1 MSTFRRTPLATLAA
15 ALSAGGLIAA
25 LSGVAPAAAASSN
38 AAVHRPAASNCYPA
52 QLNGSGGFLGSFTTV
67 CQIASTVPAK
77 GDVNPYGVA
86 VVPKTVGDLV
96 AGDVLVSNF
105 NNSNNL
111 QGTGTTIMQV
121 SPSGTATVFA
131 DLTGQTHNHV
141 GLTTALAVFRD
152 GDVVVGSLPTTNGM
166 AATARAGALYVLN
179 SQGTLIETING
190 ADINGPWDLAAYDGG
205 GFGVLF
211 VTNVLNGTV
220 AAGGAVVDKGN
231 VVRIVLDL
239 TTSPPA
245 VLQRVVIA
253 SGFEERTDPNALV
266 IGPTGVAVGPNG
278 TVYVA
283 DTLANRIA
291 AIPDGMFRTNSDGTG
306 TTITSAGFLNGPL
319 GLTRAPNGDLLSANG
334 GNGEIVESTLTG
346 GQPEWPG
353 VDTSGSPPG
362 AGALFGLA
370 VQPGNKGIYFVDDA
384 TNTLDIFK

>member
-190 ADINGPWDLAAYDGG
+190 ADQRTVGPRRLRRRRLRGSLRHQRPQRHGGRRGRSGRQGQRGADRARPHNLA
-205 GFGVLF
+205 
-211 VTNVLNGTV
+211 TRRV
-220 AAGGAVVDKGN
+220 ATGRHRLRFRGEDRPQRAGH
-231 VVRIVLDL
+231 
-239 TTSPPA
+239 
-245 VLQRVVIA
+245 
-253 SGFEERTDPNALV
+253 RTDRSGRRPQRHCLRRRH
-266 IGPTGVAVGPNG
+266 PC
-278 TVYVA
+278 
-283 DTLANRIA
+283 
-291 AIPDGMFRTNSDGTG
+291 
-306 TTITSAGFLNGPL
+306 
-319 GLTRAPNGDLLSANG
+319 
-334 GNGEIVESTLTG
+334 
-346 GQPEWPG
+346 QPHRRHPRRN
-353 VDTSGSPPG
+353 VPH
-362 AGALFGLA
+362 
-370 VQPGNKGIYFVDDA
+370 Q
-384 TNTLDIFK
+384 

>member
-1 MSTFRRTPLATLAA
+1 MRTFRRTPLAA
-15 ALSAGGLIAA
+15 ALSAGALLAA
-25 LSGVAPAAAASSN
+25 WGGVAPAASASSP
-38 AAVHRPAASNCYPA
+38 AAGPRPAANNCHPA

-67 CQIASTVPAK
+67 CQVASTVPAK

-131 DLTGQTHNHV
+131 DLTGQTTNHV

-166 AATARAGALYVLN
+166 AATARAGALYILN

-190 ADINGPWDLAAYDGG
+190 AHINGPWDLAAYDGG

-239 TTSPPA
+239 TSSPPT
-245 VLQRVVIA
+245 VLQQVVIA
-253 SGFEERTDPNALV
+253 SGFGERTDPNALV
-266 IGPTGVAVGPNG
+266 IGPTGVALGPSG

-291 AIPDGMFRTNSDGTG
+291 AIPDGMFRTNSAGRG
-306 TTITSAGFLNGPL
+306 TTISSGEFLNAPL
-319 GLTRAPNGDLLSANG
+319 GLTLAPNGDLLSANG
-334 GNGEIVESTLTG
+334 GNGEIVESTLAG

-370 VQPGNKGIYFVDDA
+370 VKPGNKGVYFVDDA

>member
-1 MSTFRRTPLATLAA
+1 V
-15 ALSAGGLIAA
+15 SAGA
-25 LSGVAPAAAASSN
+25 LLVGVAPAADAVSAA
-38 AAVHRPAASNCYPA
+38 PATSTCVPA
-52 QLNGSGGFLGSFTTV
+52 QLNGSGGFLGHFTSV
-67 CQIASTVPAK
+67 CPIASTVPTK

-86 VVPKTVGDLV
+86 VVPRTRGHLV

-105 NNSNNL
+105 NNSSNL

-131 DLTGQTHNHV
+131 DLAGQTTHHV
-141 GLTTALAVFRD
+141 GLTTALAVFGN

-166 AATARAGALYVLN
+166 AATATAGALYVLN
-179 SQGTLIETING
+179 SMGKLIETISG
-190 ADINGPWDLAAYDGG
+190 GQINGPWDLAAYDGG

-220 AAGGAVVDKGN
+220 AAGGSIVDKGT

-245 VLQRVVIA
+245 VLQRVVIG
-253 SGFEERTDPNALV
+253 SGFQERTDPNALV
-266 IGPTGVAVGPNG
+266 VGPTGVAIGPNG

-283 DTLANRIA
+283 DSLANRIA
-291 AIPDGMFRTNSDGTG
+291 AIPDGMFRAQSDGTG
-306 TTITSAGFLNGPL
+306 TTISSSMFLNDPL

-334 GNGEIVESTLTG
+334 GNGQIVESTLAG

-353 VDTSGSPPG
+353 VDSSGSPPG

-370 VQPGNKGIYFVDDA
+370 VQPGNKGVYFVDDA